1 MLERV
6 HLAHPSSQ
14 RKKKITW
21 GRRRSFTEG
30 THTHKRASSPYIA
43 KLPLF
48 RIWID
53 VAKEGE
59 DTNDGEQKSTEKE
72 GWRRR
77 GTWSSLGGLKQLSF
91 TLLTTSLPWVETG
104 WRETIVAAVVRR
116 FDGDESPVRAHP
128 EMEERGWRG
137 RPRWSLA
144 WR

>member
-14 RKKKITW
+14 RKKDNLGEEEELYW
-21 GRRRSFTEG
+21 GY
-30 THTHKRASSPYIA
+30 THTHKRASSPYVA

-72 GWRRR
+72 GWRGR

-116 FDGDESPVRAHP
+116 FDGNESPVRAHP
-128 EMEERGWRG
+128 ETEERGWRG
-137 RPRWSLA
+137 RPRWLLA